1 MATVTIARPV
11 QPDIQYAPD
20 REKWQARVAS
30 RVQEPDL
37 PKALPEGLPAKFKSD
52 LVWEGST
59 LANDYD
65 WTYVLSTEQLNELDA
80 ALAYFKSLGLALGHI
95 NQETFPLP
103 KLHSELRKLSDE
115 LHNGHGFFVIRGLR
129 VDEHTRE
136 ENIIIYAGLSSHIA
150 PQRGRQD
157 RQYDGKPAD
166 VVLTHIKDLTLTK
179 EKGQIGSPAYT
190 ADKQVFHTDAGDI
203 VSLFALSTAAEGGTS
218 KLASIARVYNE
229 IAKTRPDLIHTLTQD
244 WQFEVFGT
252 PQKSF
257 TSRPLVHYQPAT
269 AGTPERLAVQYARR
283 YFVGYGALPRSAEIP
298 PISEAQAEALDTL
311 HFLGEKFAVS
321 LDFQKGDIQYANNMG
336 IFHAR
341 DGFTDTQD
349 QQRHLLRQWLRDP
362 EYAWETPEPLKERW
376 GQLYDGVT
384 PEAQVFPLEPF
395 IRSEGN
401 KTASV
406 LNGTGSVGLAFI
418 YWTIGFLMALA
429 GLSVYLELASY
440 FPNRSGAEVVYLE
453 QAYPRPKH
461 FFPIAFAV
469 QSVLLSFSSSNAIV
483 LSRYLWRIAGKT
495 PSAWELKGVAIAAY
509 TFAVICVVAHNKYSL
524 WATNI
529 IGAIKIITLIFIS
542 ITGLVVLGGHVG
554 HIPDPNA
561 NFRNSFEGTTDN
573 GNDLATA
580 LVNIIFSYTG
590 YSNAFNVV
598 NEIKNPIPVLKRHAT
613 ISVVVVAVLYMF
625 CNVAYFAAVP
635 KAEFKT
641 AKEIAAAVFFT
652 KVFGTGPAE
661 QALNFLVLL
670 SAFGN
675 LLGVLIGSSRVIRE
689 IGRQGVL
696 PWTEFWVNTKPFGT
710 PIGPY
715 FLKWI
720 MTFIMIAAPPA
731 GDAFQ
736 FVISLKTYPD
746 GLFHFAMAVGVYL
759 IRVRRKRAGLGRTE
773 FKSWHV
779 TVIFFILLQVYILV
793 MPWWPPKG
801 GPYAGSVSFWYATYC
816 VVGIAM

>member
-1 MATVTIARPV
+1 MATVTIALPV

-20 REKWQARVAS
+20 RVKWQARVAS
-30 RVQEPDL
+30 RVQDPNL
-37 PKALPEGLPAKFKSD
+37 PKALPEGLPAQFKSD

-65 WTYVLSTEQLNELDA
+65 WTYVLSTEQLDELDA
-80 ALAYFKSLGLALGHI
+80 ALAHFNSLGLALGHI

-103 KLHSELRKLSDE
+103 KLHPELRKLSHE

-269 AGTPERLAVQYARR
+269 ETTPERLAVQYARR

-376 GQLYDGVT
+376 GQLYGGVT

-401 KTASV
+401 KS
-406 LNGTGSVGLAFI
+406 
-418 YWTIGFLMALA
+418 
-429 GLSVYLELASY
+429 
-440 FPNRSGAEVVYLE
+440 
-453 QAYPRPKH
+453 
-461 FFPIAFAV
+461 
-469 QSVLLSFSSSNAIV
+469 
-483 LSRYLWRIAGKT
+483 
-495 PSAWELKGVAIAAY
+495 KG
-509 TFAVICVVAHNKYSL
+509 
-524 WATNI
+524 
-529 IGAIKIITLIFIS
+529 
-542 ITGLVVLGGHVG
+542 
-554 HIPDPNA
+554 
-561 NFRNSFEGTTDN
+561 
-573 GNDLATA
+573 
-580 LVNIIFSYTG
+580 
-590 YSNAFNVV
+590 
-598 NEIKNPIPVLKRHAT
+598 
-613 ISVVVVAVLYMF
+613 
-625 CNVAYFAAVP
+625 
-635 KAEFKT
+635 
-641 AKEIAAAVFFT
+641 
-652 KVFGTGPAE
+652 
-661 QALNFLVLL
+661 
-670 SAFGN
+670 
-675 LLGVLIGSSRVIRE
+675 RE
-689 IGRQGVL
+689 
-696 PWTEFWVNTKPFGT
+696 
-710 PIGPY
+710 
-715 FLKWI
+715 
-720 MTFIMIAAPPA
+720 
-731 GDAFQ
+731 
-736 FVISLKTYPD
+736 
-746 GLFHFAMAVGVYL
+746 
-759 IRVRRKRAGLGRTE
+759 
-773 FKSWHV
+773 
-779 TVIFFILLQVYILV
+779 
-793 MPWWPPKG
+793 
-801 GPYAGSVSFWYATYC
+801 
-816 VVGIAM
+816 

>member
-37 PKALPEGLPAKFKSD
+37 PKSLPEGLPAQFKSD

-65 WTYVLSTEQLNELDA
+65 WTYVLSTEQLDELDA
-80 ALAYFKSLGLALGHI
+80 ALAHFKSLGLALGHI

-103 KLHSELRKLSDE
+103 KLHPELRKLSYE

-190 ADKQVFHTDAGDI
+190 ADKQVLHTDAGDI

-244 WQFEVFGT
+244 WQFEVEG
-252 PQKSF
+252 
-257 TSRPLVHYQPAT
+257 
-269 AGTPERLAVQYARR
+269 
-283 YFVGYGALPRSAEIP
+283 
-298 PISEAQAEALDTL
+298 QAEALDTL

-341 DGFTDTQD
+341 DGFTDTQE

-401 KTASV
+401 KS
-406 LNGTGSVGLAFI
+406 
-418 YWTIGFLMALA
+418 
-429 GLSVYLELASY
+429 
-440 FPNRSGAEVVYLE
+440 
-453 QAYPRPKH
+453 
-461 FFPIAFAV
+461 
-469 QSVLLSFSSSNAIV
+469 
-483 LSRYLWRIAGKT
+483 
-495 PSAWELKGVAIAAY
+495 KG
-509 TFAVICVVAHNKYSL
+509 
-524 WATNI
+524 
-529 IGAIKIITLIFIS
+529 
-542 ITGLVVLGGHVG
+542 
-554 HIPDPNA
+554 
-561 NFRNSFEGTTDN
+561 
-573 GNDLATA
+573 
-580 LVNIIFSYTG
+580 
-590 YSNAFNVV
+590 
-598 NEIKNPIPVLKRHAT
+598 
-613 ISVVVVAVLYMF
+613 
-625 CNVAYFAAVP
+625 
-635 KAEFKT
+635 
-641 AKEIAAAVFFT
+641 
-652 KVFGTGPAE
+652 
-661 QALNFLVLL
+661 
-670 SAFGN
+670 
-675 LLGVLIGSSRVIRE
+675 RE
-689 IGRQGVL
+689 
-696 PWTEFWVNTKPFGT
+696 
-710 PIGPY
+710 
-715 FLKWI
+715 
-720 MTFIMIAAPPA
+720 
-731 GDAFQ
+731 
-736 FVISLKTYPD
+736 
-746 GLFHFAMAVGVYL
+746 
-759 IRVRRKRAGLGRTE
+759 
-773 FKSWHV
+773 
-779 TVIFFILLQVYILV
+779 
-793 MPWWPPKG
+793 
-801 GPYAGSVSFWYATYC
+801 
-816 VVGIAM
+816 